1 MKSNL
6 RPGDE
11 VIAVRSVFPRA
22 WMVCE
27 SVQVAAVYA
36 MMSTA
41 MTMMMMMIMTM
52 MKMMMMMR
60 RRRIIMTMMM
70 CPP

>member
-1 MKSNL
+1 MYKDGDRAEGGGLKSNL

-27 SVQVAAVYA
+27 LVQVAAA
-36 MMSTA
+36 Q
-41 MTMMMMMIMTM
+41 
-52 MKMMMMMR
+52 
-60 RRRIIMTMMM
+60 
-70 CPP
+70 